1 MLERISES
9 LAGRAAYVSLWPLT
23 RRERLGGGRA
33 GLWTELLA
41 ARFSRWMDLLRN
53 HSGPKED
60 WKDAVRRGGFP
71 VPAHEL
77 KDDAERSTWFNG
89 YVQTFLER
97 NLRVLRAVENLSDV
111 RRLMTAACLRI
122 GNLLN
127 QSELG
132 RDTGIVQPQVHRFLN
147 LLEASYQVVRLP
159 GYAVNRTLRLIK
171 SPKIYWSDP
180 ALALHL
186 SGEAEPRGAHLENL
200 VLGDLLAWRDA
211 QPRGPEVLYWRTTS
225 GVEVDFVIETQKR
238 LLPVEVKASRRV
250 TTADAKGLKI
260 FLDEY
265 GDRVDGGLLLHT
277 GEEVFNIA
285 SNIVAAPWW
294 TVC

>member
-1 MLERISES
+1 MKRAVDLDTPRRRGRFVLTGSANLLMLERISES

-53 HSGPKED
+53 QSGPKED

-186 SGEAEPRGAHLENL
+186 SGEAEPRGA
-200 VLGDLLAWRDA
+200 
-211 QPRGPEVLYWRTTS
+211 PS
-225 GVEVDFVIETQKR
+225 
-238 LLPVEVKASRRV
+238 
-250 TTADAKGLKI
+250 KI
-260 FLDEY
+260 LSSAICLH
-265 GDRVDGGLLLHT
+265 GGTLSL
-277 GEEVFNIA
+277 
-285 SNIVAAPWW
+285 AAPKCSIGARRAASKS
-294 TVC
+294 TS